1 MDANN
6 PLKQKLVVR
15 RGISFT
21 ETIALFDENDEPI
34 IVADYTGLMQVRADY
49 GETVI
54 IELSTVNDRITLDD
68 NRILLYIA
76 DEDTA
81 DFTAGSY
88 RYDLQLTDPA
98 GDAYAILYGTFA
110 VKDMVTQV

>member
-21 ETIALFDENDEPI
+21 ETIFLFDKNDEPI
-34 IVADYTGLMQVRADY
+34 ILTGYTGLMQVRSDY
-49 GETVI
+49 GASVI
-54 IELSTVNDRITLDD
+54 IELSTSNGRITLD
-68 NRILLYIA
+68 NNCVLLYIA

-88 RYDLQLTDPA
+88 RYDLQLTDAA